1 MIKLFS
7 LEDFENLL
15 SEDVVDTLKSDSINI
30 EKLYESFREPGK
42 QYVELDFN
50 DLNDLFKLVY
60 KTSNQEGYE
69 SGRESGWNDG
79 MEQAQLYCGQD
90 CY

>member
-30 EKLYESFREPGK
+30 EKLY
-42 QYVELDFN
+42 
-50 DLNDLFKLVY
+50 
-60 KTSNQEGYE
+60 
-69 SGRESGWNDG
+69 
-79 MEQAQLYCGQD
+79 
-90 CY
+90 